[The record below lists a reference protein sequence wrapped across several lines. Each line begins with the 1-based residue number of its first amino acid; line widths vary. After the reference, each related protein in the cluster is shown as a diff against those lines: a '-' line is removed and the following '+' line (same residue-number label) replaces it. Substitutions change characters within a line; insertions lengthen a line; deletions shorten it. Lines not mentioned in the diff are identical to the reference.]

1 MAGNTVRSATIDLL
15 RATGMTTIFGNPGST
30 ELPMFRDFPKDFRYI
45 LGLQESIVMGMADGF
60 AQATRNAALVNL
72 HSAGYRFELHEI
84 DIESD
89 DLLLRRHLERIPV
102 VEVDGVVAS
111 ELVFDEAS
119 VRARLD
125 TVGAWS
131 R

>member
-1 MAGNTVRSATIDLL
+1 
-15 RATGMTTIFGNPGST
+15 MTDVVVYSRPGCHLC
-30 ELPMFRDFPKDFRYI
+30 EEAVAR
-45 LGLQESIVMGMADGF
+45 IV
-60 AQATRNAALVNL
+60 AL
-72 HSAGYRFELHEI
+72 HEQGYRFGLHEI

-89 DLLLRRHLERIPV
+89 ELLLRRHLERIPV
-102 VEVDGVVAS
+102 VEVDGRFVS
-111 ELVFDEAS
+111 ELVLDEAA

>member
-1 MAGNTVRSATIDLL
+1 MSDVVVYSR
-15 RATGMTTIFGNPGST
+15 PGCHLC
-30 ELPMFRDFPKDFRYI
+30 EEALAA
-45 LGLQESIVMGMADGF
+45 IV
-60 AQATRNAALVNL
+60 AL
-72 HSAGYRFELHEI
+72 HGEGYRFALHEV

-89 DLLLRRHLERIPV
+89 ELLLRRHLEKIPV
-102 VEVDGVVAS
+102 VEVDGIVVS
-111 ELVFDEAS
+111 ELVLDQAA